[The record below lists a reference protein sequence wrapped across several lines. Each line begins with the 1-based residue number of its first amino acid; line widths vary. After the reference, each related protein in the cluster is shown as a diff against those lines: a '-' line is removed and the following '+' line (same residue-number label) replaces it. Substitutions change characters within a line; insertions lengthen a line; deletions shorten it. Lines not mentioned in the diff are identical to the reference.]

1 MRVLVTGAGGFAGG
15 YVARRLACLGAD
27 VLAVTRHSEVT
38 VPSDK
43 NAAGR
48 FNVLRADLAT
58 STSLPRTDFIVH
70 AAATS
75 IWSGIT
81 VDQML
86 IDNVQATRALV
97 SQALRTEVK
106 GFVYFS
112 SLSTLGDISSSVVSE
127 DTPSI
132 NPDVYGLTK
141 LLGERLLTDVA
152 NQLPSLSIRLPA
164 VIGPGSKRNWLSE
177 CVRKLKAGEPLSY
190 LNPKAY
196 FNNACH
202 IEDLTQMI
210 FKWLQH
216 PKSGADMT
224 MVGAAGRLMVKD
236 IVEHLSASFD
246 AGSEIQLGTR
256 NLRTFLIDC
265 SYART
270 NLGYTP
276 MEVSAMLD
284 RFIDENR

>member
-1 MRVLVTGAGGFAGG
+1 MFKKIKGRRTTLVF
-15 YVARRLACLGAD
+15 
-27 VLAVTRHSEVT
+27 
-38 VPSDK
+38 
-43 NAAGR
+43 
-48 FNVLRADLAT
+48 
-58 STSLPRTDFIVH
+58 
-70 AAATS
+70 
-75 IWSGIT
+75 
-81 VDQML
+81 
-86 IDNVQATRALV
+86 
-97 SQALRTEVK
+97 
-106 GFVYFS
+106 
-112 SLSTLGDISSSVVSE
+112 
-127 DTPSI
+127 
-132 NPDVYGLTK
+132 
-141 LLGERLLTDVA
+141 
-152 NQLPSLSIRLPA
+152 
-164 VIGPGSKRNWLSE
+164 
-177 CVRKLKAGEPLSY
+177 EPQ
-190 LNPKAY
+190 AY

-224 MVGAAGRLMVKD
+224 VVGAAGRLMVKD

-256 NLRTFLIDC
+256 NIRTFLIDC